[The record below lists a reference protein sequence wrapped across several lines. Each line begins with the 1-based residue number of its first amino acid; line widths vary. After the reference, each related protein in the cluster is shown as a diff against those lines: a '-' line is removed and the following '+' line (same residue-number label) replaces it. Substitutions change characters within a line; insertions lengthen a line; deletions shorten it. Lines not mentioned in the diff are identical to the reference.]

1 MSALQHDQCKS
12 EQLGGPQNSYLFLYL
27 VTYGKNKQKE
37 IQDMNSNVQC
47 LVANYLDFLALHCTY
62 HTSGAL

>member
-1 MSALQHDQCKS
+1 MINANQSNS
-12 EQLGGPQNSYLFLYL
+12 EGPKTPICFYL